1 RVDLSPH
8 GPAAAARAEEEVP
21 MHIRRSNFHDA
32 AAIALVVAALALP
45 VMHLISDAS
54 RMHIKFRSPD
64 MAKPQTFT
72 TDTSRS
78 TCALMAAALA
88 YENPDTGAF
97 TRVDC
102 GD

>member
-1 RVDLSPH
+1 MQVK
-8 GPAAAARAEEEVP
+8 
-21 MHIRRSNFHDA
+21 RSSFHDIA
-32 AAIALVVAALALP
+32 AVALVLAALAVP
-45 VMHLISDAS
+45 VMHLVSDAA
-54 RMHIKFRSPD
+54 RMHIKFRTPD

-102 GD
+102 GE